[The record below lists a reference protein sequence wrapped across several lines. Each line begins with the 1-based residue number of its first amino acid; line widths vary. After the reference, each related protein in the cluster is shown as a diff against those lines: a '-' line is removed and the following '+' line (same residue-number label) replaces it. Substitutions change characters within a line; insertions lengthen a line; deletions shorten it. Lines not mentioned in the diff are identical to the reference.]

1 MAVVHGRFPTEAEES
16 EEAPQFSINEA
27 MEPKP

>member
-1 MAVVHGRFPTEAEES
+1 MAVVHGTVPTEAEKS
-16 EEAPQFSINEA
+16 EEAPHFSINEA